1 MNVDK
6 ENYKKDNFIN
16 EKNQNKN
23 TIIYYL
29 NKKKRRR
36 HIYKLNEISKKG
48 IKVENIDISLDS
60 ELVNKLFKIK
70 DSCKEKMNIINQ

>member
-6 ENYKKDNFIN
+6 ENYKKDNYIN
-16 EKNQNKN
+16 GKKRDKN

-29 NKKKRRR
+29 NKKKRR

-48 IKVENIDISLDS
+48 IKVENIDITLESD
-60 ELVNKLFKIK
+60 LVNRLFKLK
-70 DSCKEKMNIINQ
+70 DSYKEKMNINH

>member
-6 ENYKKDNFIN
+6 ENYKKDIFIN

-23 TIIYYL
+23 TNIYYL

-36 HIYKLNEISKKG
+36 HIYKLNEIIKTG
-48 IKVENIDISLDS
+48 IKVENIDITLDC

-70 DSCKEKMNIINQ
+70 KTLIKKK

>member
-6 ENYKKDNFIN
+6 ENYKKDNYIN
-16 EKNQNKN
+16 GKKGDKN

-29 NKKKRRR
+29 NKKKRKN
-36 HIYKLNEISKKG
+36 IYKLNEIIKKG

-60 ELVNKLFKIK
+60 ELFNKLFKIK

>member
-29 NKKKRRR
+29 NKKKRR
-36 HIYKLNEISKKG
+36 HIYKLNEIIKTG
-48 IKVENIDISLDS
+48 IKVDNIDITLDC

-70 DSCKEKMNIINQ
+70 KTLIKKK

>member
-23 TIIYYL
+23 TNIYYL
-29 NKKKRRR
+29 NKKKRR
-36 HIYKLNEISKKG
+36 HIYKLNEIIKKG
-48 IKVENIDISLDS
+48 IKIENIDITLESD
-60 ELVNKLFKIK
+60 LVNKLFKLK
-70 DSCKEKMNIINQ
+70 DSYKEKMNINH